1 MAMARSAG
9 FVSVEYL
16 DTEDQRAH
24 FTARR
29 QSSVETHPTSE
40 FEIISFV
47 NAMTHEAIFAARGD
61 ENIVVWFRASHSFG
75 SRSEFVLHTGGVDFT
90 AGTLTQSRLWIG
102 RLVFVFRVGLRN
114 RSLRLLELG
123 DQGQRERDR
132 NTGGRIELGGSAS
145 YWSKC
150 FF

>member
-61 ENIVVWFRASHSFG
+61 KILSSGFARLILLAHVANLSCIQVV
-75 SRSEFVLHTGGVDFT
+75 L
-90 AGTLTQSRLWIG
+90 TLLLG
-102 RLVFVFRVGLRN
+102 RLRKVGCGLA
-114 RSLRLLELG
+114 G
-123 DQGQRERDR
+123 
-132 NTGGRIELGGSAS
+132 
-145 YWSKC
+145 
-150 FF
+150 